1 MLVDVSKTKQS
12 HRKRKTR
19 NSKDTNMKVEPESTN
34 NKEQLLNKVIHMMT
48 DVVIDG
54 GALLH

>member
-1 MLVDVSKTKQS
+1 
-12 HRKRKTR
+12 
-19 NSKDTNMKVEPESTN
+19 MKVEPESTN